1 MVDATVLLI
10 RETYCGG
17 YRYPE
22 TLFGTMFPNPTFKLN
37 NNMNLLGIWIR
48 GRCLCDS
55 QRVNYYFQRQLP
67 LVNGT
72 LKRCYDTS
80 GVPLPF
86 SENAAKTVA
95 KSLLRQSG

>member
-55 QRVNYYFQRQLP
+55 QSELLLP
-67 LVNGT
+67 AAAPVSKRYTKT
-72 LKRCYDTS
+72 L
-80 GVPLPF
+80 L
-86 SENAAKTVA
+86 
-95 KSLLRQSG
+95 